1 MHVSFKIA
9 VAIVLSIAVLWVCV
23 SPVLNLAPTANRA
36 WMAALLLVILPA
48 TLAFILAA
56 LLRRARVEFFPQPPV
71 WQPVGLVDL
80 NCSRLC

>member
-1 MHVSFKIA
+1 MDRSLKIA
-9 VAIVLSIAVLWVCV
+9 ITIVLFLAVLWVCA

-56 LLRRARVEFFPQPPV
+56 LLRRARVKFFPQPPV